1 VETSELRYRAPDEK
15 GVTAGPLS
23 ACAAYGLAMDNN
35 RVALVTGASRGL
47 GRACAIE
54 LGRAGFRVAVT
65 ARTFDESDQ
74 RSLPGNVTA
83 TAAAVEEAG
92 GQALPVRMD
101 LDDRASV
108 IAGVDEVVSRWGGVD
123 VLVNNAFYQTR
134 ESQFSLV
141 DMRMEHLDKQIS
153 VNLLA
158 PMFLAKL
165 VLPRMLE
172 RGQGAVINM
181 VSGPSLH
188 ETNVA
193 AERRPWGIGY
203 GTSKTGMI
211 EIAAMLAT
219 QFGDRGILAFSVQPG
234 TVLTEQVAA
243 AMADHT
249 FAADEFTPAE
259 HAAITIRWLATAP
272 EAEALNGGLISAPT
286 FVQERGLLSAS

>member
-1 VETSELRYRAPDEK
+1 
-15 GVTAGPLS
+15 
-23 ACAAYGLAMDNN
+23 MDNK
-35 RVALVTGASRGL
+35 VALVTGASRGL
-47 GRACAIE
+47 GKVCAVE
-54 LGRAGFRVAVT
+54 LGRAGFRVAAT

-83 TAAAVEEAG
+83 TAAAVEAGG
-92 GQALPVRMD
+92 GQAMAVRMD

-108 IAGVDEVVSRWGGVD
+108 IAGLDEVVDRWGRVD

-141 DMRMEHLDKQIS
+141 DMRMEHLDKQIR

-165 VLPRMLE
+165 VLPGMLE

-219 QFGDRGILAFSVQPG
+219 QFGDRGIRAFSVQPG
-234 TVLTEQVAA
+234 TVLTEQVAV
-243 AMADHT
+243 AMEDQT
-249 FAADEFTPAE
+249 FAADEFTPPE

-272 EAEALNGGLISAPT
+272 EAVALNGGLISAPT
-286 FVQERGLLSAS
+286 FVHDNGLLSDS